1 MIDMHCPGF
10 LSVAVT
16 NIMTQSSLVR
26 TGFVQLTGVIE
37 ESQAGNSRQGL
48 GAESMDKGSHGLTGS
63 ASFLP
68 QSKPTCLGTA
78 LPTVAWAFLQQ
89 LAIKKT
95 ASQTWPR
102 GNLIKT
108 ILPYSYWEVPI
119 PRSLWA
125 EPKGQLKLMI
135 MYTMGYF
142 FKSQRRLYHL

>member
-1 MIDMHCPGF
+1 MDRENVIDMHCPGF
-10 LSVAVT
+10 LSVAVID
-16 NIMTQSSLVR
+16 IMTQSSLVR

-78 LPTVAWAFLQQ
+78 LPTVAWAFLHQ

-102 GNLIKT
+102 GNLIET

-119 PRSLWA
+119 PRSLWGCAKWTA
-125 EPKGQLKLMI
+125 EANDNVHNGI
-135 MYTMGYF
+135 F
-142 FKSQRRLYHL
+142 F